1 VARGGGGGAIA
12 RAPPPPKS
20 LQPRMS
26 PAAAR
31 ICEHESSAD
40 VRDPRARELCR
51 ERRSSA
57 AA

>member
-1 VARGGGGGAIA
+1 VARGGAIA

-40 VRDPRARELCR
+40 VWDPRARELCR